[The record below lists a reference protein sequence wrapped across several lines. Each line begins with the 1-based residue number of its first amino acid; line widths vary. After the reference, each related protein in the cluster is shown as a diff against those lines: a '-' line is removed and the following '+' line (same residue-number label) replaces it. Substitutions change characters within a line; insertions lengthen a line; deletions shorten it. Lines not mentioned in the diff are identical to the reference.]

1 MSSFVD
7 KVALMAIASQHHKA
21 KSVIGEKRVDA
32 IASTD

>member
-7 KVALMAIASQHHKA
+7 KVALVAIASQHHTA
-21 KSVIGEKRVDA
+21 KSVIDENRVEA